1 MILTNSMQGIYPTL
15 MFVMLRDS
23 VWNSQE
29 DPQSSRPSGR
39 GAEVFTTIVASQMH
53 SAPSVRSEVER
64 NVPLGSGTMGETG
77 LPEQGDPLNTF
88 VVSEAQEKEQAL
100 TLSGLAL

>member
-1 MILTNSMQGIYPTL
+1 

-29 DPQSSRPSGR
+29 ESQPSRPSGR
-39 GAEVFTTIVASQMH
+39 GAEVFTTIVGSQMH
-53 SAPSVRSEVER
+53 SAPSVRSDVER
-64 NVPLGSGTMGETG
+64 NVPLGSATMGETG
-77 LPEQGDPLNTF
+77 FPEQGNPLHAF
-88 VVSEAQEKEQAL
+88 VVSESQEKEKAS